1 MVFLL
6 DINAENFRSLGL
18 DGRVAAFIVGAFI
31 VGAFMVIYEIE
42 VITEAIGSS
51 GSGSGSLTMS
61 LLLLAL
67 CGSRAWMELVTIR
80 LTLKSQLVV
89 CMRV

>member
-1 MVFLL
+1 MG
-6 DINAENFRSLGL
+6 R
-18 DGRVAAFIVGAFI
+18 DGRVGAFIVGAFIVGAFI
-31 VGAFMVIYEIE
+31 VGAFMVVYEIE
-42 VITEAIGSS
+42 VITEAIGLS
-51 GSGSGSLTMS
+51 GAGSGSLTMS

-89 CMRV
+89 CVRV